1 MDAKQRSV
9 IVGPWK
15 LIVTVAAGA
24 VELFNLD
31 EDPAERNDL
40 SGELSL
46 QRIKEAMLSEL
57 ARYADLRVVGPDR

>member
-1 MDAKQRSV
+1 M
-9 IVGPWK
+9 
-15 LIVTVAAGA
+15 TVAAGA